1 MNELSELSQQL
12 LEVGRLA
19 SILVMQGYRK
29 RPEASKKEPRDLV
42 TEFDLRSQ
50 ELIANELSKRL
61 PGIAILAE
69 EGATPGE
76 PVTGTALIVDPID
89 GTTNFAHGH
98 PFFAVSIGLFTD
110 GLPSAG
116 AVVAPAIGIEW
127 VGHYDGAGGSLM
139 RNGEPAQVSVTTR
152 FDEALIATGFPPNR
166 EQAPE
171 NNFDSFQRVKRKA
184 RAVRRCGSAAIDI
197 CFVADG
203 TYDGY
208 WERRLHIWDI
218 AAGSAFVLAG
228 GGRISALDGGPP
240 RYERGNLIAT
250 NGHIHQELVTHV
262 ADSPS
267 PQNQSRRVP

>member
-1 MNELSELSQQL
+1 MSELPALSQEL
-12 LEVGRLA
+12 LAVARLA
-19 SILVMQGYRK
+19 SALIMQGYRK
-29 RPEASKKEPRDLV
+29 RPEAAKKEPRDLV

-50 ELIANELSKRL
+50 ELIVSELGRRL
-61 PGIAILAE
+61 PGVAIVAE
-69 EGATPGE
+69 EGTAPGE

-98 PFFAVSIGLFTD
+98 PFFAVSIGLFRD

-127 VGHYDGAGGSLM
+127 AGHYDGCRGSLM
-139 RNGEPAQVSVTTR
+139 RNGEPAAVSATTR

-166 EQAPE
+166 EHAPE
-171 NNFDSFQRVKRKA
+171 NNFDSFQRVKRTA

-218 AAGSAFVLAG
+218 AAGAAFVFAG
-228 GGRISALDGGPP
+228 GGRISSLDGGPP
-240 RYERGNLIAT
+240 RYERGHLIAT
-250 NGHIHQELVTHV
+250 NGHIHQELVKQV
-262 ADSPS
+262 GSEPS
-267 PQNQSRRVP
+267 QPNS